1 MIDGLQAITFDF
13 GNTLVPFPATAMA
26 GKLLI
31 TARAAAAITGCDSE
45 EFMRVWNEEWQRQ
58 LVENVPEGRDTD
70 MDVRVVRVLARLR
83 GAVPPE
89 QGRWDDEAIRSM
101 SEVGEMTAILDVY
114 ADAFVAETPVP
125 PGIGPMLE
133 RLSRHYR
140 LGVLSNWPLAASVE
154 RYLDA
159 AGWSAYLTATV
170 VSHRVG
176 AIKPWPAIFE
186 AAARALGVPSGPAI
200 LHVGDDRGADVVGAH
215 GVGWRAAW
223 VRFKPEDS
231 PLPVAADAPGTAPD
245 LIVDN
250 VLDLEAALG

>member
-31 TARAAAAITGCDSE
+31 TARTAAEITGCDPE

-58 LVENVPEGRDTD
+58 LVEDVPNGRDTD

-114 ADAFVAETPVP
+114 ADVFVAETPVP

-140 LGVLSNWPLAASVE
+140 LGVLSNWPLAVVPTHVVDKRESPRRVRVVE
-154 RYLDA
+154 ARNRRRLS
-159 AGWSAYLTATV
+159 WRIV
-170 VSHRVG
+170 R
-176 AIKPWPAIFE
+176 PA
-186 AAARALGVPSGPAI
+186 
-200 LHVGDDRGADVVGAH
+200 
-215 GVGWRAAW
+215 
-223 VRFKPEDS
+223 
-231 PLPVAADAPGTAPD
+231 
-245 LIVDN
+245 
-250 VLDLEAALG
+250 